1 MADEETTSE
10 VAVAPKRSSSGVLWA
25 VLWGTIGLVCGAGG
39 FALPL
44 LLPGLFGG
52 AEDDQQH
59 VAAEKLE
66 DQHVKTTYVDF
77 GETVVNINSDRLNR
91 YLRVHVMLMVK
102 SDDQL
107 VVEQMVTERRSSLK
121 SWLISYLSDVSME
134 DLRGAAGQNRLRR
147 EIQDH
152 FNTVLF
158 EDGYDRIREVLFEE
172 FNVQ

>member
-1 MADEETTSE
+1 MAEEQTQLEANTPP
-10 VAVAPKRSSSGVLWA
+10 AKKSSGGVLWA
-25 VLWGTIGLVCGAGG
+25 VIWGTIGLVCGAGG

-44 LLPGLFGG
+44 YFPAWFGM
-52 AEDDQQH
+52 AVEKPQQ
-59 VAAEKLE
+59 VAEKLE
-66 DQHVKTTYVDF
+66 DREVKTTYIDF
-77 GETVVNINSDRLNR
+77 GESVVNINSDRLNR
-91 YLRVHVMLMVK
+91 YLRLHLMLMVK
-102 SDDQL
+102 ADDLTKVEHL
-107 VVEQMVTERRSSLK
+107 VEERRSSLK